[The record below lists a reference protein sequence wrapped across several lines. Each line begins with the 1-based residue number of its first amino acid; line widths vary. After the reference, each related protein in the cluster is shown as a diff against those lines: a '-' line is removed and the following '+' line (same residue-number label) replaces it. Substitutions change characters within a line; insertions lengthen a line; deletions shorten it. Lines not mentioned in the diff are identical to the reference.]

1 MNPLSTSKISLFI
14 PTLLRYGVGIVLT
27 VSVFG
32 VSAQTSSDTPDTTPV
47 QAEANNQTN
56 DQDEKPMTRTEIYA
70 LFERE
75 AKAAYAIA
83 KKGCQ
88 PLSGQEQQ
96 RCLAQARLQYDAD
109 LRYAKKRADQGY

>member
-1 MNPLSTSKISLFI
+1 MKPVSTSKISLFV
-14 PTLLRYGVGIVLT
+14 PTLLRYWIGIVLT

-32 VSAQTSSDTPDTTPV
+32 VMAQTSSGTPDTTPV
-47 QAEANNQTN
+47 QAAANA
-56 DQDEKPMTRTEIYA
+56 QDEKPMTRTEIYA

-96 RCLAQARLQYDAD
+96 RCLAQARLQYDSD